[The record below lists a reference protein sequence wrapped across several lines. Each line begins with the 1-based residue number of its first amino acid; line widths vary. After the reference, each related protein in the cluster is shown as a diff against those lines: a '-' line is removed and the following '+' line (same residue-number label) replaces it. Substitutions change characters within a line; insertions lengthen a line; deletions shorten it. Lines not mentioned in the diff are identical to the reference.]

1 MTEGKSVKA
10 TMRFNIRMAGIG
22 GQGVVTASH
31 ILSNGVIISGG
42 ESTLVPFFGS
52 EKRMAPVESYVR
64 ISAGRIYEIGEII
77 YPNILM
83 IFHSQVITHGKSYT
97 MPFYWGLK
105 RDGVVLINS
114 DSPVQM
120 IEDQQR
126 ELEENN
132 AKICYVPATKIA
144 IDAAETEL
152 ATNMAM
158 CGAIAA
164 IIGMPDLKSL
174 EQSVRERFLG
184 KGFVVSGGTASLD
197 NVIERKFAKKAEL
210 VAKNFA
216 AIRAAHDYAI
226 EQGWNDWQ
234 MQKASAVIPNK
245 IAA

>member
-1 MTEGKSVKA
+1 MAMNSVS
-10 TMRFNIRMAGIG
+10 RFSVRMAGIG

-64 ISAGRIYEIGEII
+64 IAADQIYEIGEII
-77 YPNILM
+77 YPNVIM

-105 RDGVVLINS
+105 KNGVVLINS
-114 DSPVQM
+114 DAPVPM
-120 IEDQQR
+120 VPDQVR

-132 AKICYVPATKIA
+132 AKVCYVPATKIA
-144 IDAAETEL
+144 TDVAGTDL

-158 CGAIAA
+158 CGAIAG

-174 EQSVRERFLG
+174 EQSVKERFLG

-210 VAKNFA
+210 VSKNFA
-216 AIRAAHDYAI
+216 AVKAAHDYAVAR
-226 EQGWNDWQ
+226 GWG
-234 MQKASAVIPNK
+234 AGSRSAVPTSEALV
-245 IAA
+245 AA

>member
-1 MTEGKSVKA
+1 MAVMLTGVE
-10 TMRFNIRMAGIG
+10 RYNIRMAGIG

-31 ILSNGVIISGG
+31 ILSNGVIIGKG

-64 ISAGRIYEIGEII
+64 IAAGQIYEIGEII
-77 YPNILM
+77 YPNIIM
-83 IFHSQVITHGKSYT
+83 IFHPQVITHGKSYT

-105 RDGVVLINS
+105 KNGVVLINS
-114 DSPVQM
+114 AKPVPM

-126 ELEENN
+126 ELKENN
-132 AKICYVPATKIA
+132 AMVCYVPATEIA
-144 IDAAETEL
+144 SEVAGTDL

-158 CGAIAA
+158 CGAIAG
-164 IIGMPDLKSL
+164 IIGMPDLVSL
-174 EQSVRERFLG
+174 EQSVKERFLG

-216 AIRAAHDYAI
+216 AVKAARDYAI
-226 EQGWNDWQ
+226 QQGWNSFQ
-234 MQKASAVIPNK
+234 TRKVSVAFPEKV
-245 IAA
+245 AA